1 MCVCVCVAGA
11 VWCEK
16 AAVCLQALQAGVGVL
31 GALSG
36 GLSSET
42 RNCIVQPGGGWGS
55 SFFLET

>member
-1 MCVCVCVAGA
+1 MCVCVCVVGA

-16 AAVCLQALQAGVGVL
+16 AAVCLQAHQAGVGVL

-42 RNCIVQPGGGWGS
+42 RNCIVRP
-55 SFFLET
+55 